1 MPPRSEIRSRLRQ
14 QRRALSPAARA
25 TCAKQVARRFTASPL
40 FRAAR
45 RIAFYW
51 PSDGEID
58 ITPILQRARAYG
70 KTCYLPVLWRR
81 NQLRFAACRAGDVL
95 TFNRFGIPEPALPAR
110 KLVGALA
117 LDLILVPLV
126 AFDAQGNR
134 LGMGA
139 GFYDRTLAMRARR
152 THWRRPRLIGVAY
165 DFQKVA
171 KLAPAP
177 WDVPLDGVVT
187 QLQWHIITP

>member
-1 MPPRSEIRSRLRQ
+1 MPPRSEIRSHLRQ
-14 QRRALSPAARA
+14 QRRALSCAARVC
-25 TCAKQVARRFTASPL
+25 CAKQVARRLAASPL

-45 RIAFYW
+45 RIAIYL
-51 PSDGEID
+51 PNDGELE
-58 ITPILQRARAYG
+58 ITPLLQRIWACG
-70 KTCYLPVLWRR
+70 KTCYLPVLRGKR
-81 NQLRFAACRAGDVL
+81 LGFALYLRGDVL
-95 TFNRFGIPEPALPAR
+95 SLNRFGIPEPAVPAR

-139 GFYDRTLAMRARR
+139 GFYDRTLAARARR
-152 THWRRPRLIGVAY
+152 THWRRPRLIGIAY

-171 KLAPAP
+171 QLVPAP

-187 QLQWHIITP
+187 PVQWHIPR

>member
-1 MPPRSEIRSRLRQ
+1 MASRSEIRSRLRQ
-14 QRRALSPAARA
+14 QRRALSRA
-25 TCAKQVARRFTASPL
+25 VRVSSAKQVARRLAASPL

-45 RIAFYW
+45 RVAIYL
-51 PSDGEID
+51 PHDGELD
-58 ITPILQRARAYG
+58 LTPLLRRAWACG
-70 KTCYLPVLWRR
+70 KTCYLPVLLGKR
-81 NQLRFAACRAGDVL
+81 LGFAAYRRGDGL
-95 TFNRFGIPEPALPAR
+95 RLNRFGIPEPALPACQQ
-110 KLVGALA
+110 VGALA

-126 AFDAQGNR
+126 AFDAQGHR

-139 GFYDRTLAMRARR
+139 GFYDRTLAARARR

-171 KLAPAP
+171 KLVPAL

-187 QLQWHIITP
+187 PAQWHGHL

>member
-1 MPPRSEIRSRLRQ
+1 MSPRSEVRSRLRQ
-14 QRRALSPAARA
+14 QRRALSRAARA
-25 TCAKQVARRFTASPL
+25 CCARQVARRLAASPL

-45 RIAFYW
+45 RIAVYL
-51 PSDGEID
+51 PHDGELD
-58 ITPILQRARAYG
+58 PTPLLRRAWACG
-70 KTCYLPVLWRR
+70 KTCYLPVLHGKR
-81 NQLRFAACRAGDVL
+81 LVFAAYRKGDGL
-95 TFNRFGIPEPALPAR
+95 RRNRFGIPEPVLPALKR
-110 KLVGALA
+110 VGAVA

-139 GFYDRTLAMRARR
+139 GFYDRTLAARARR

-165 DFQKVA
+165 DFQQVA

-177 WDVPLDGVVT
+177 WDVPLDSVVT
-187 QLQWHIITP
+187 PGEWHIMTP